1 MTLTS
6 EEMLAKGPGKELDAL
21 IAEHIFGWRR
31 IKGPKF
37 DYDGPCESNDV
48 LVPPTITS
56 AEEAFRYMPPKGV
69 IPFTYFVNRGWSK
82 DISAAWEVVT
92 HLMNDH
98 KDVLVQGVS
107 FEKNRLFDCAI
118 YEYEDELVV
127 TSMQSSAPEAICKA
141 ALLAV
146 LNL

>member
-1 MTLTS
+1 MTLTR
-6 EEMLAKGPGKELDAL
+6 EEILAMEPGQELDEL
-21 IAEHIFGWRR
+21 ICNHIF
-31 IKGPKF
+31 
-37 DYDGPCESNDV
+37 DLEMVAHVHYS
-48 LVPPTITS
+48 S
-56 AEEAFRYMPPKGV
+56 
-69 IPFTYFVNRGWSK
+69 

-118 YEYEDELVV
+118 YEHEDELAV

>member
-1 MTLTS
+1 MTLTR
-6 EEMLAKGPGKELDAL
+6 EEILAMEPGEELNHLVIESVLKWHKVDL
-21 IAEHIFGWRR
+21 KPRNNGW
-31 IKGPKF
+31 F
-37 DYDGPCESNDV
+37 WSDGHTH
-48 LVPPTITS
+48 L
-56 AEEAFRYMPPKGV
+56 
-69 IPFTYFVNRGWSK
+69 GWDSFSPST

-118 YEYEDELVV
+118 YEHEDELAV

>member
-1 MTLTS
+1 MTLTR
-6 EEMLAKGPGKELDAL
+6 EEILAMEIGNELDIEVAVTVMGR
-21 IAEHIFGWRR
+21 ERDKFRSGWIRL
-31 IKGPKF
+31 GDLSTYPKQ
-37 DYDGPCESNDV
+37 Y
-48 LVPPTITS
+48 
-56 AEEAFRYMPPKGV
+56 
-69 IPFTYFVNRGWSK
+69 SK

-118 YEYEDELVV
+118 YEHEDELAV
-127 TSMQSSAPEAICKA
+127 TSMQSSAPEAICKC